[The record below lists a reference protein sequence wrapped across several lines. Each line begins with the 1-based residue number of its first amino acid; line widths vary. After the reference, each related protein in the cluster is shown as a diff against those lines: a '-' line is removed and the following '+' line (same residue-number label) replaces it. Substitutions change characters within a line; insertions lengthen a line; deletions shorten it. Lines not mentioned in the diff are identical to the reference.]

1 MGLHLSYGGRLQKEN
16 TKENLWV
23 SCWVLCLYQI
33 EFYSEEK
40 TELGG
45 QRESDF
51 SEKGVNGTSTII
63 KCTILYPKCT
73 CNMATQL
80 CMALHKG
87 ARRAF

>member
-1 MGLHLSYGGRLQKEN
+1 M
-16 TKENLWV
+16 
-23 SCWVLCLYQI
+23 YQI

-63 KCTILYPKCT
+63 KCTILYCIK
-73 CNMATQL
+73 
-80 CMALHKG
+80 ALVGRFRKS
-87 ARRAF
+87 